1 MTHSRAF
8 HPEGRLLMRYRKASL
23 QTALVRDSLKYGV
36 LAPDDNPGGLPLL
49 FLLHG
54 GGGDR
59 RMLENQ
65 VALIEA
71 AVAQGV
77 IEPLVVVT
85 PSVGMSYYMDS
96 IDGDERWETAIMTVL
111 TDQVAQDYGVD
122 TDRQVIAG
130 VSMGGVGSL
139 RLAFRH
145 PGRFVAV
152 AALEAGV
159 DPFLRLADQPAW
171 YAHSEDA
178 RIGDKFGVPVDEAYW
193 RSLNPASIAADDPDR
208 LKASGLRI
216 FIEVGTHDGLFNHHN
231 VEFLHRV
238 LFDHGIKHEYRTILG
253 ADHIGASLPGRITE
267 ALRFLGNSLV
277 PEVPDEA
284 AEEFRAAI
292 RRNYEAR
299 GITPPD

>member
-122 TDRQVIAG
+122 ADRQVIAG

-139 RLAFRH
+139 RLLDNH
-145 PGRFVAV
+145 V
-152 AALEAGV
+152 
-159 DPFLRLADQPAW
+159 
-171 YAHSEDA
+171 HTT
-178 RIGDKFGVPVDEAYW
+178 
-193 RSLNPASIAADDPDR
+193 R
-208 LKASGLRI
+208 LKARITRACMRRRIEDVRVLLFVGYIVAGPPWPVSIYRYENDLRI
-216 FIEVGTHDGLFNHHN
+216 ADAFRVRKVQPDNFVDFVNGFTDKLFLCITMRICSHQRVVSLSVENCVG
-231 VEFLHRV
+231 
-238 LFDHGIKHEYRTILG
+238 
-253 ADHIGASLPGRITE
+253 
-267 ALRFLGNSLV
+267 
-277 PEVPDEA
+277 
-284 AEEFRAAI
+284 
-292 RRNYEAR
+292 
-299 GITPPD
+299 